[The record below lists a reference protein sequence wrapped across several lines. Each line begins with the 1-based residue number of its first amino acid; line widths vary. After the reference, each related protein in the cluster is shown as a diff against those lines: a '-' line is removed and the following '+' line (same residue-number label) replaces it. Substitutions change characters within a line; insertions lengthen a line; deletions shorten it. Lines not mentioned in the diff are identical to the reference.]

1 MKREGV
7 AVIEFGGQYA
17 HLISRSIWDLGVYAE
32 IVPYW
37 RWQEVLD
44 APLVKA
50 VVLSGGPASVYDEN
64 APQLP
69 AVFFTNVTKPVLGIC
84 YGAQLMAHLLGGK
97 VGPAP
102 GGEYGRTKLV
112 VKNS

>member
-7 AVIEFGGQYA
+7 AVIDFGGQYA
-17 HLISRSIWDLGVYAE
+17 HLISRRIRDLGVYAE
-32 IVPYW
+32 IVPF
-37 RWQEVLD
+37 
-44 APLVKA
+44 
-50 VVLSGGPASVYDEN
+50 GGGRKYLTTLGESRCAFWSPASVYDEN

-69 AVFFTNVTKPVLGIC
+69 VEFFSNVTKPVLGIC

-102 GGEYGRTKLV
+102 GGNTVEPNLL
-112 VKNS
+112 